1 VTRKVLML
9 GPALEVMGGITS
21 VTQTWLASK
30 ALQDVEVIH
39 VGTVGEGRRSRKAIQ
54 MVQAQGAFLQA
65 LGKKPDL
72 VHIHVANWLSFL
84 RKVWY
89 FQQARAARLPVVLHI
104 HGDHFADFHDK
115 SEASAAL
122 VRHAFERSA
131 LVLALSERARRSFDE
146 WTGGRARTEVLYNPV
161 LLDGV
166 GTGRPLAEPP
176 VILFMGLVGDRKGV
190 FDLVAVIPEILA
202 AAPGTRF
209 VFGGNGEVDRLRAA
223 IAAAGVE
230 GSCEVLGWV
239 AGAAKVRAF
248 ERASIYCLP
257 SYSEGLPVS
266 VLEAMAAG
274 LPVVSTAI
282 AGTPEAV
289 RDGESGFLIT
299 PGDRAALAERL
310 CCLAS
315 DASLRASMGQAG
327 RALAE
332 ARFGSEAIAGRLR
345 KLWESALGEGASM
358 VERDS

>member
-1 VTRKVLML
+1 MTRKVLML
-9 GPALEVMGGITS
+9 GPALDVMGGITS
-21 VTQTWLASK
+21 VTQTWLASR
-30 ALQDVEVIH
+30 ALQDVQVIH
-39 VGTVGEGRRSRKAIQ
+39 VGTVGEGKRRHKAIQ
-54 MVQAQGAFLQA
+54 MMQAQGAFVQA
-65 LGKKPDL
+65 LRQKPDL

-89 FQQARAARLPVVLHI
+89 FQQARAAGLPVVLHI
-104 HGDHFADFHDK
+104 HGDHFADFHDR

-122 VRHAFERSA
+122 VRHTFEHSA

-161 LLDGV
+161 VLDGV
-166 GTGRPLAEPP
+166 GSGRPLAEPP

-202 AAPGTRF
+202 RAPGTRF
-209 VFGGNGEVDRLRAA
+209 VFGGNGEVDRLRTA

-230 GSCEVLGWV
+230 QSCEVLGWV
-239 AGAAKVRAF
+239 AGPDKVRAF

-289 RDGESGFLIT
+289 AEGESGFLIS
-299 PGDRAALAERL
+299 PGDRKALADRL
-310 CCLAS
+310 SRLAL
-315 DASLRASMGQAG
+315 DAPLRASMGQAG
-327 RALAE
+327 RAIAA
-332 ARFGSEAIAGRLR
+332 ARFGSEAIAERLR
-345 KLWESALGEGASM
+345 KLWGSVLREGSP
-358 VERDS
+358 VVQRKS

>member
-9 GPALEVMGGITS
+9 GPSLDVRGGITS
-21 VTQTWLASK
+21 VTQTWLASE
-30 ALQDVEVIH
+30 ALRGVEVIH
-39 VGTVGEGRRSRKAIQ
+39 VGTVGEGRRRQKAIQ
-54 MVQAQGAFLQA
+54 MVQAQGAFLQG
-65 LGKKPDL
+65 LRKKPDL

-84 RKVWY
+84 RKLWY
-89 FQQARAARLPVVLHI
+89 LQQARAAGLPVVLHI
-104 HGDHFADFHDK
+104 HGSQFADLHDK
-115 SEASAAL
+115 SEVGAAL
-122 VRHAFERSA
+122 VRHAFQRAA
-131 LVLALSERARRSFDE
+131 LVLALSEGARRSFDE

-161 LLDGV
+161 VLDGV

-176 VILFMGLVGDRKGV
+176 VILFMGLIGDRKGV

-202 AAPGTRF
+202 VAPGTRF

-239 AGAAKVRAF
+239 AGADKVRAF

-257 SYSEGLPVS
+257 SYREGLPVS

-289 RDGESGFLIT
+289 ADGETGFLVE
-299 PGDRAALAERL
+299 PGDRGALAERL
-310 CCLAS
+310 VRLAR

-327 RALAE
+327 RSLAE

-345 KLWESALGEGASM
+345 DLWESLFPG
-358 VERDS
+358 